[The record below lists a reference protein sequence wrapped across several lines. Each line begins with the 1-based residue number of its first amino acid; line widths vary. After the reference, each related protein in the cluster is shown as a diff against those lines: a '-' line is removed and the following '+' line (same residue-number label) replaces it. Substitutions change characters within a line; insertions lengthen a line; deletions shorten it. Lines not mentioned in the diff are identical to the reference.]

1 MRMTV
6 LALLVTL
13 LTPVLA
19 RADDWTGADKA
30 AHFGLSAA
38 VGAAATSVVPLAG
51 GPSGPDWRPLALG
64 VGVGLLPG
72 LAKEAWDLGGRG
84 DPSWR
89 DVTWDVIGA
98 VVGAGLV
105 WAVQAAL
112 SPRATTH

>member
-1 MRMTV
+1 MR
-6 LALLVTL
+6 LWSWLLVG
-13 LTPVLA
+13 VLVLPRPL
-19 RADDWTGADKA
+19 RADEWNGADKA

-38 VGAAATSVVPLAG
+38 FGAAATSAVPLLG

-64 VGVGLLPG
+64 VGIGLVPG
-72 LAKEAWDLGGRG
+72 LAKEAWDAGGHG

-89 DVTWDVIGA
+89 DVTWDLVGA

-112 SPRATTH
+112 TPRPAH